1 MHCSIKLLLQK
12 KSFQFFPLWIFYLK
26 VSLLQQNLDMEYIHV
41 YILYNNSQLIRYPRT
56 GVAYRNV
63 LDMGLLVT
71 IKLLNQ
77 SGKVEVNINLVH
89 AFFFFFFFFTFTYI
103 QWIVCSSIYGFWIPL
118 FLNIYSTTIFSI
130 RKDRVR
136 SN

>member
-1 MHCSIKLLLQK
+1 M
-12 KSFQFFPLWIFYLK
+12 
-26 VSLLQQNLDMEYIHV
+26 QQNLDMEYIHL

-77 SGKVEVNINLVH
+77 SGKVEVNIKLVH
-89 AFFFFFFFFTFTYI
+89 AFFFLFF
-103 QWIVCSSIYGFWIPL
+103 
-118 FLNIYSTTIFSI
+118 NIYVYPMDCMFFYLRILNTTFPKYI
-130 RKDRVR
+130 
-136 SN
+136 